1 MPNPLLNTFMMRIF
15 LLSVQCYNLRNSD
28 NEDSLSLPFNLI
40 HSVRR
45 RYYIRVLQNIYVEG
59 MEEGERGRCVYGYV
73 CVYTC
78 NSYYEKLSHMIMEA
92 EKFHDLLSERGRPRK
107 AGGVVPVQV

>member
-1 MPNPLLNTFMMRIF
+1 MANPLLNTFMMCIC
-15 LLSVQCYNLRNSD
+15 LLSVQLYNLRNSD

-59 MEEGERGRCVYGYV
+59 KGERREREMCVCIHMCI
-73 CVYTC
+73 CV
-78 NSYYEKLSHMIMEA
+78 
-92 EKFHDLLSERGRPRK
+92 
-107 AGGVVPVQV
+107 